1 LIIIEKSQVNV
12 YLRYVHNNCVSIGF
26 KSFGYKCNSSGLH
39 KINWTTEETSFS
51 LQMWNIFFIY
61 SHKYKKKDKTMQNR
75 LENQYYLYLDISLII
90 YYTPT
95 NFNQTD
101 QIKELHWYKSESSNN
116 NNVISAQI
124 QLHFHYQ
131 VSRWLKKKFQ
141 CNPFLSLS
149 RWLS

>member
-1 LIIIEKSQVNV
+1 
-12 YLRYVHNNCVSIGF
+12 
-26 KSFGYKCNSSGLH
+26 
-39 KINWTTEETSFS
+39 
-51 LQMWNIFFIY
+51 
-61 SHKYKKKDKTMQNR
+61 MQNR

-131 VSRWLKKKFQ
+131 VSR
-141 CNPFLSLS
+141 
-149 RWLS
+149 